1 MGARTALPAVLVPA
15 PDGGLRE
22 VGRVHGRTLHGA
34 IDAYVGS
41 LHHTRPGLVAER
53 EAVLGDLAGAWRA
66 AGGANALGALR
77 ADAVAAHLGALP
89 PDERG
94 RAADAVRDL
103 MAWARTAGVLDE
115 GEGPPVAA

>member
-1 MGARTALPAVLVPA
+1 MAGSPAPAAVVVPA
-15 PDGGLRE
+15 PGGGLRE

-41 LHHTRPGLVAER
+41 LHHTRPWLVAER
-53 EAVLGDLAGAWRA
+53 EAALGDLAEAWRA

-89 PDERG
+89 PDGRG
-94 RAADAVRDL
+94 RAAEAIRDL
-103 MAWARTAGVLDE
+103 MAWARAAGLLDE